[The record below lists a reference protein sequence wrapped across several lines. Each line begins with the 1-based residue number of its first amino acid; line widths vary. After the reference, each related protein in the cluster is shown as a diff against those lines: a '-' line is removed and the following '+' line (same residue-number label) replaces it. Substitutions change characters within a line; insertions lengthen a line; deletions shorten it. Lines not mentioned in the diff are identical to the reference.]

1 MKKEQIIKKIVKK
14 AEKNGFDLL
23 RWYCKECNLNN
34 NYYTPLK
41 SEAFHFVFSH
51 KFMQTALFF
60 NNDFAKVYWGNAPL
74 NEVGI
79 SVKSLIIYLKQVAIN
94 HEGKLIFVGDKS
106 KVDFEHLTGEGTITH
121 ITYQMNRYCQA
132 IALNQYEVEHVSV
145 NGFLP
150 AWRYHQNIM
159 LEKVQEGR
167 CPLQYLEKFL

>member
-1 MKKEQIIKKIVKK
+1 MKKEQIIKKIIKK
-14 AEKNGFDLL
+14 ADKNGFDLL
-23 RWYCKECNLNN
+23 RWYCEQCE
-34 NYYTPLK
+34 LK
-41 SEAFHFVFSH
+41 LDSVKRKEAFWFTLSH
-51 KFMQTALFF
+51 KFMLTALFF
-60 NNDFAKVYWGNAPL
+60 NNDFAKAYWGNDPL

-79 SVKSLIIYLKQVAIN
+79 SVKSLTIYLKQVAIN

-121 ITYQMNRYCQA
+121 ITYLMNRYCQS

-150 AWRYHQNIM
+150 AWRYHQNLM
-159 LEKVQEGR
+159 LEKVQSSK